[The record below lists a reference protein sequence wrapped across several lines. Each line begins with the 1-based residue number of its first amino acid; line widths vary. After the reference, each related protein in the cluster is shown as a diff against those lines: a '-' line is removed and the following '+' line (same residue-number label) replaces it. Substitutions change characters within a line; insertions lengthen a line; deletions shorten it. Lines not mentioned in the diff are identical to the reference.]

1 MSAREHSLLTSGPAR
16 FALEATFIILAGAI
30 AAVLSLGAVAIV
42 IAMGLAWVLVAV
54 VERVAKPGRL
64 QRAPKRETA
73 PSPERVETP
82 VAEEPPPAAR
92 AQNPASRRRLFSEPR
107 VAEQTDSG
115 TSREWNLWELERRA
129 RAHAGSDAVPHE
141 WAATFMS
148 LREFAKSDGMLP
160 SEFDALV
167 RESFPELTRVAT

>member
-16 FALEATFIILAGAI
+16 FALEAAFITLVGAI
-30 AAVLSLGAVAIV
+30 AAVLSLSVLAIV
-42 IAMGLAWVLVAV
+42 IVMGLAWVLVAV
-54 VERVAKPGRL
+54 VERVARPGRL

-73 PSPERVETP
+73 PPPERVETP
-82 VAEEPPPAAR
+82 FEEEPPPAAP
-92 AQNPASRRRLFSEPR
+92 AQNPAPRRRLFSEPR

-129 RAHAGSDAVPHE
+129 REHAGSGSVPHE

-148 LREFAKSDGMLP
+148 LREFARSDGRLP
-160 SEFDALV
+160 SEFDSLV
-167 RESFPELTRVAT
+167 RESFPEITRVAT